1 MRDPTSYIPDR
12 TSTVSETVTNF
23 ELQFDSFLAAGA
35 GVSSTRMKSG
45 DLTRMSKWTWFV
57 VFFSR
62 LMLNLA
68 VRVTYPFLPAIAR
81 GLGIS
86 FQQAGILVAARHC
99 VGLTGA
105 LWGVV
110 SERRGYGWGMMLGL
124 TTLIF
129 GALTVSF
136 SKSFTIALVGFVL
149 IGISKPVYDPSVQAF
164 VSSRIPYSNRAKALG
179 ILEASWAGSW
189 LLGIPLS
196 GLLIAHFGWQ
206 SPFSLISIST
216 LLAIFWTTRLE
227 DVTLTNQASI
237 KNAEQNL
244 SAASE
249 VPTGKLG
256 PILILGVSLLMVFAN
271 ENMVIV
277 YGAWLE
283 EQFNLRVQELGF
295 FSILV
300 GVAELGGELTVV
312 ALVDRIG
319 KRKAILGGLAL
330 TGLSYVALPF
340 CQRSIYLAAVGLVCM
355 FFLFEFTIVS
365 IFPYVSEMV
374 PTERGKWL
382 AFNYTA
388 LVIGRLCG
396 ALSGPWLWQRS
407 TNILY
412 LVIASL
418 VVQALAIVLLLSSRN
433 RKNATDLGLGE

>member
-1 MRDPTSYIPDR
+1 
-12 TSTVSETVTNF
+12 
-23 ELQFDSFLAAGA
+23 
-35 GVSSTRMKSG
+35 
-45 DLTRMSKWTWFV
+45 MSRWTWIV

-62 LMLNLA
+62 LVLNLA

-81 GLGIS
+81 GLDIS
-86 FQQAGILVAARHC
+86 FQQAGLLVAARHC

-110 SERRGYGWGMMLGL
+110 SERKGYLWGMMIGL
-124 TTLIF
+124 TTLLLGSF
-129 GALTVSF
+129 TVSL
-136 SKSFTIALVGFVL
+136 SRGFTFALVGFVL

-164 VSSRIPYSNRAKALG
+164 VSSRIPYSKRAKALG

-189 LLGIPLS
+189 LLGVPLS
-196 GLLIAHFGWQ
+196 GLLIAHFGWH
-206 SPFSLISIST
+206 SPFSLISGAA
-216 LLAIFWTTRLE
+216 LLAIFLTTRLK
-227 DVTLTNQASI
+227 DVTSTNQASA

-244 SAASE
+244 SAPSE
-249 VPTGKLG
+249 APLGKVG

-283 EQFNLRVQELGF
+283 EQFHLQVRELGY

-300 GVAELGGELTVV
+300 GMAELGGELTVV

-319 KRKAILGGLAL
+319 KRKAILGGLTL
-330 TGLSYVALPF
+330 TGLSYLALPF
-340 CQRSIYLAAVGLVCM
+340 CQSSIYMALAGLACM
-355 FFLFEFTIVS
+355 FYLFEFTIVS

-374 PTERGKWL
+374 PAQRGKWL

-407 TNILY
+407 MNILF

-418 VVQALAIVLLLSSRN
+418 VVQTLAVLLLLISKPRT
-433 RKNATDLGLGE
+433 NATDLRSGV

>member
-1 MRDPTSYIPDR
+1 
-12 TSTVSETVTNF
+12 
-23 ELQFDSFLAAGA
+23 
-35 GVSSTRMKSG
+35 
-45 DLTRMSKWTWFV
+45 MSRWTWIV

-62 LMLNLA
+62 LVLNLA

-81 GLGIS
+81 GLDIS
-86 FQQAGILVAARHC
+86 FQQAGLLVAARHC

-110 SERRGYGWGMMLGL
+110 SERKGYLWGMMIGL
-124 TTLIF
+124 TTLLLGSF
-129 GALTVSF
+129 TVSL
-136 SKSFTIALVGFVL
+136 SRGFTFALVGFVL

-164 VSSRIPYSNRAKALG
+164 VSSRIPYAKRAKALG

-189 LLGIPLS
+189 LLGVPLS
-196 GLLIAHFGWQ
+196 GLLIAHFGWH
-206 SPFSLISIST
+206 SPFSLISGAA
-216 LLAIFWTTRLE
+216 LLAIFLTSRLK
-227 DVTLTNQASI
+227 DVTSTNQASA

-244 SAASE
+244 SAPSE
-249 VPTGKLG
+249 APLGKVG

-283 EQFNLRVQELGF
+283 EQFHLQVRELGF

-300 GVAELGGELTVV
+300 GMAELGGELTVV

-319 KRKAILGGLAL
+319 KRKAILGGLTL
-330 TGLSYVALPF
+330 TGLSYLALPF
-340 CQRSIYLAAVGLVCM
+340 CQSSIYMALAGLACM
-355 FFLFEFTIVS
+355 FYLFEFTIVS

-374 PTERGKWL
+374 PAQRGKWL

-407 TNILY
+407 MNILF
-412 LVIASL
+412 LVIVSL
-418 VVQALAIVLLLSSRN
+418 VVQALAVLLLLTSRSGT
-433 RKNATDLGLGE
+433 NATDLRPGV

>member
-1 MRDPTSYIPDR
+1 
-12 TSTVSETVTNF
+12 
-23 ELQFDSFLAAGA
+23 
-35 GVSSTRMKSG
+35 
-45 DLTRMSKWTWFV
+45 MSRWTWIV

-86 FQQAGILVAARHC
+86 FQQAGLLVAARHC
-99 VGLTGA
+99 MGLTGA

-110 SERRGYGWGMMLGL
+110 SERKGYGWGMMIGL
-124 TTLIF
+124 TALLL
-129 GALTVSF
+129 GSLTVSF
-136 SKSFTIALVGFVL
+136 SGSFTFALVGFVF

-164 VSSRIPYSNRAKALG
+164 VSARIPYSKRAKALG

-196 GLLIAHFGWQ
+196 GLLIAHFGWH
-206 SPFSLISIST
+206 SPFGLISGAA
-216 LLAIFWTTRLE
+216 LLAIFLTIRLQ
-227 DVTLTNQASI
+227 DVTLTNQASA
-237 KNAEQNL
+237 KNGDQNIL
-244 SAASE
+244 APEESPS
-249 VPTGKLG
+249 GKVG
-256 PILILGVSLLMVFAN
+256 PILVLGVSLLMVFAN

-283 EQFNLRVQELGF
+283 EQFQLRVQELGF
-295 FSILV
+295 FSMLV
-300 GVAELGGELTVV
+300 GLAELGGEFTVV

-319 KRKAILGGLAL
+319 KRKAILGGLTL
-330 TGLSYVALPF
+330 TGLSYIALPF
-340 CQRSIYLAAVGLVCM
+340 CQSSIYVAAVGLVCM

-374 PTERGKWL
+374 PAERGKWL

-396 ALSGPWLWQRS
+396 ALSGPWLWQKRPDIYLIVMLS
-407 TNILY
+407 LGAQVLAVIL
-412 LVIASL
+412 L
-418 VVQALAIVLLLSSRN
+418 QSSK
-433 RKNATDLGLGE
+433 RKVHSA

>member
-1 MRDPTSYIPDR
+1 
-12 TSTVSETVTNF
+12 
-23 ELQFDSFLAAGA
+23 
-35 GVSSTRMKSG
+35 
-45 DLTRMSKWTWFV
+45 
-57 VFFSR
+57 
-62 LMLNLA
+62 MLNLA
-68 VRVTYPFLPAIAR
+68 IRVTYPFLPAIAR

-86 FQQAGILVAARHC
+86 FQQAGLLVAARHC

-110 SERRGYGWGMMLGL
+110 SERKGYGWGMMIGL
-124 TTLIF
+124 TTLLL
-129 GALTVSF
+129 GCLTVSF
-136 SKSFTIALVGFVL
+136 SGSFTLALVGFVL

-164 VSSRIPYSNRAKALG
+164 VSTRIPYSKRAKALG

-189 LLGIPLS
+189 LVGIPLS
-196 GLLIAHFGWQ
+196 GLLIAHFGWR
-206 SPFSLISIST
+206 SPFSLIAGAA
-216 LLAIFWTTRLE
+216 LLAIFWTIRLQ
-227 DVTLTNQASI
+227 DLTLTNQSST
-237 KNAEQNL
+237 KNADQNL
-244 SAASE
+244 LAPSE
-249 VPTGKLG
+249 APLGKAG

-283 EQFNLRVQELGF
+283 EQFHLRVQELGF

-319 KRKAILGGLAL
+319 KRKAILGGLTL

-340 CQRSIYLAAVGLVCM
+340 CQSSIYVAAVGLVCM

-374 PTERGKWL
+374 PAERGKWL

-396 ALSGPWLWQRS
+396 SLSGPWLWQQRPDIYLIVILSLAAQVLAVILLQSSKRKTHS
-407 TNILY
+407 T
-412 LVIASL
+412 
-418 VVQALAIVLLLSSRN
+418 
-433 RKNATDLGLGE
+433 